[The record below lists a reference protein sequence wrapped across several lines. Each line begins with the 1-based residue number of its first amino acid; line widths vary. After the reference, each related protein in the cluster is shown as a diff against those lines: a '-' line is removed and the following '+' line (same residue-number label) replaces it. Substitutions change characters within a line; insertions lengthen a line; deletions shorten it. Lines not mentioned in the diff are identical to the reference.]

1 MGRTKKKVKEVAPV
15 VGAVEVKEVAPVV
28 GAVEVKEVAPVE
40 PNTPV
45 ASKVTYSILASF
57 KTRNV
62 DGDKITHKYKGAGST
77 LAEALD
83 IVGSEEDLADEFDRP
98 FPKGI
103 NLNVVITVRTSKGY
117 EYSRNVAPHVARD
130 IFEGKNIALA
140 TKLLLA

>member
-1 MGRTKKKVKEVAPV
+1 MGRTKKEVTKDVAPV
-15 VGAVEVKEVAPVV
+15 VGAVEVTKD
-28 GAVEVKEVAPVE
+28 VAPVE
-40 PNTPV
+40 PAKTSAP
-45 ASKVTYSILASF
+45 KVTYSILASF
-57 KTRNV
+57 KTRNI
-62 DGDKITHKYKGAGST
+62 DGDKITHKYKGAGAT

-83 IVGSEEDLADEFDRP
+83 VVGSEEDLADEFDRP

-103 NLNVVITVRTSKGY
+103 NINVVITVRTSTGY

>member
-1 MGRTKKKVKEVAPV
+1 MGRTKKEVTKDVSPV
-15 VGAVEVKEVAPVV
+15 VGAVEVTKDVS
-28 GAVEVKEVAPVE
+28 PVE
-40 PNTPV
+40 PAKTSAP
-45 ASKVTYSILASF
+45 KVTYSILASF
-57 KTRNV
+57 KTRNI
-62 DGDKITHKYKGAGST
+62 DGDKITHKYKGAGAT

-83 IVGSEEDLADEFDRP
+83 VVGSEEDLADEFDRP

-103 NLNVVITVRTSKGY
+103 NINVVVTVRTSNGY